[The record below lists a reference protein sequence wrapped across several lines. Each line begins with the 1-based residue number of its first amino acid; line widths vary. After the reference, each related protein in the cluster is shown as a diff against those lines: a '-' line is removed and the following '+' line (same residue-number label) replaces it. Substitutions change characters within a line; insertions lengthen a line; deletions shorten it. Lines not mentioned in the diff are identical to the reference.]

1 MTDQREQEFNA
12 PEAVSISVA
21 PVGDLPDKLLLTVWA
36 NGPRRFHFILSR
48 RMANFLGKAIAESVE
63 KLTLPPDEH

>member
-1 MTDQREQEFNA
+1 MIDQQEQEFTA

-36 NGPRRFHFILSR
+36 NGPQRFILSR

-63 KLTLPPDEH
+63 KLSLPPDEH